1 MIIRHITVREIL
13 DSRGEPT
20 IEVGVLDAK
29 GNSARTQVPQG
40 KSKGSYE
47 AVSLIASEAEYIVR
61 KKVAPALEG
70 KRFRSITELDRCLL
84 ELDGT
89 QNKSVVGGN
98 VMLGISLSFAKLRA
112 GSEQKELWEVVRDE
126 YFPNESGSLPPMIFA
141 NFVNGGA
148 HAKNELSFQEYLV
161 VAMPKVSIRDSVSRL
176 SLLYSDTRLFL
187 EKRLGVSTVP
197 IGDEAGFSA
206 GFEKNDEPFLV
217 LKELIQA
224 RGFDDMKL
232 ATDAAATSFYSDGI
246 YTVDGNHY
254 NAEEL
259 RSYYKTVREGSD
271 MFFSVEDPFMETD
284 ITGFAEL
291 KRESDLLVIGD
302 DLTVTNP
309 DLIKKAVAERAI
321 SGVIIKPNQI
331 GTLTETAEAVRL
343 CKQHKLLTIFSHRS
357 GETEDAF
364 IIQLARAANADGVK
378 IGPPARERVIKY
390 DELLRLY
397 A

>member
-29 GNSARTQVPQG
+29 GNGARTQVPQG

-47 AVSLIASEAEYIVR
+47 AVSLDFADAQ
-61 KKVAPALEG
+61 KVLKEKIAPALEG
-70 KRFRSITELDRCLL
+70 KHFRSITELDRRLL

-98 VMLGISLSFAKLRA
+98 LMLGISLSFAKLRA
-112 GSEQKELWEVVRDE
+112 VAERKELWEVVRNE
-126 YFPNESGSLPPMIFA
+126 YFQDESGAPLPMIFA

-148 HAKNELSFQEYLV
+148 HAHNELSFQEYLV
-161 VAMPKVSIRDSVSRL
+161 VAEPRASMRESVARL
-176 SLLYSDTRLFL
+176 SLLYADTRAFL
-187 EKRLGVSTVP
+187 EKRLHTSAVP

-206 GFEKNDEPFLV
+206 GFEKNDEPFFALH
-217 LKELIQA
+217 ELIRA
-224 RGFDDMKL
+224 RGYDDMKL
-232 ATDAAATSFYSDGI
+232 AADAAATSFYADGV
-246 YTVDGNHY
+246 YVVDGNHY
-254 NAEEL
+254 SAEEL
-259 RSYYKTVREGSD
+259 RAYYKTVREGSD
-271 MFFSVEDPFMETD
+271 LFFSVEDPFMETD
-284 ITGFAEL
+284 IQSFAAL
-291 KRESDLLVIGD
+291 KREIDMLVIGD

-309 DLIKKAVAERAI
+309 ALIKKAITERAI
-321 SGVIIKPNQI
+321 SGAIIKPNQI

-343 CKQHKLLTIFSHRS
+343 CKQHKLFTIFSHRS

-378 IGPPARERVIKY
+378 IGPPARERIVKY